1 MLFNGSWVIVLA
13 VALLA
18 PSMHCEDQV
27 PLLYNFLV
35 TIAAVALKTSYISG

>member
-1 MLFNGSWVIVLA
+1 MSFYNSCIIVLT

-18 PSMHCEDQV
+18 PSTHCEDQV
-27 PLLYNFLV
+27 PLLYNFFV